1 MRKRVLHPPPQ
12 AVPLLPH
19 GRRLFALLALVA
31 WAVHIWAH
39 ACNALS
45 QPTKFSIL
53 HRSSG
58 PLPSTKKR
66 HLLLQKMPFVL
77 FVL

>member
-1 MRKRVLHPPPQ
+1 M
-12 AVPLLPH
+12 
-19 GRRLFALLALVA
+19 ALVA

-53 HRSSG
+53 HRSRD
-58 PLPSTKKR
+58 PLPSTKKTASSVAEDAVCVIR
-66 HLLLQKMPFVL
+66 AVGRW
-77 FVL
+77 